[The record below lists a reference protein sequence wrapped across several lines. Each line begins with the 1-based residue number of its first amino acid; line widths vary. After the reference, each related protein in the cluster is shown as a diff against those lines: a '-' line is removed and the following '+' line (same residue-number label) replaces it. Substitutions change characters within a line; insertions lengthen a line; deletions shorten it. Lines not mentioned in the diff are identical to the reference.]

1 MANSDLT
8 SASAVPGASDG
19 AYGSVR
25 WVNSSGSAGG
35 LAAAAGG
42 LVGLARGLMG
52 LDGPGL
58 GLTGRELAAW
68 AQGCQM
74 AKLDPFLSLDCA
86 RVAGRGGGAIQ

>member
-35 LAAAAGG
+35 LAAAGG

-74 AKLDPFLSLDCA
+74 AKLDPFLSMYC
-86 RVAGRGGGAIQ
+86 VGV